1 MVIFLLAIIK
11 GLDSFKQ
18 GYYTTQFMFAKIRTG
33 FCVEGLE
40 GNCANKVAAGEEA
53 SREDTVDIHCRD
65 KIRCQD
71 DLLVYGHLEWGKEAS
86 RMSAGS
92 LA

>member
-1 MVIFLLAIIK
+1 M
-11 GLDSFKQ
+11 
-18 GYYTTQFMFAKIRTG
+18 
-33 FCVEGLE
+33 EGLE
-40 GNCANKVAAGEEA
+40 GNCANKFAAGEEA

-92 LA
+92 LAWTTGWILMLVYELDGGSL

>member
-1 MVIFLLAIIK
+1 MGGGFLLAIKK
-11 GLDSFKQ
+11 GLDSFKK

-40 GNCANKVAAGEEA
+40 GNCANKIAAGEEL

-65 KIRCQD
+65 KNQ
-71 DLLVYGHLEWGKEAS
+71 VS
-86 RMSAGS
+86 R
-92 LA
+92 